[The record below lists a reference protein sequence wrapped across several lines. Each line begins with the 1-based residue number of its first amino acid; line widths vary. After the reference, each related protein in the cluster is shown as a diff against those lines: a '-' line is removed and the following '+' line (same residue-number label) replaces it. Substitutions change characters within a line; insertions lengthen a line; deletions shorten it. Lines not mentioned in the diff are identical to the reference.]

1 VEETYAAEVPAEEL
15 AALPTCQVLAPGVP
29 AVPRGVLFMTDQPLA
44 SKVGPFSK
52 PPSPDGLIKTVC
64 ATAEFSSKPTTQI
77 VLNTAERKNFLR
89 VVVVE
94 LFMLLFLV
102 CKNVELIITFTIYYI
117 NEINVIFLLIIDYC
131 SKFINYFKRN
141 KKKMV

>member
-1 VEETYAAEVPAEEL
+1 
-15 AALPTCQVLAPGVP
+15 LAPGVP

-44 SKVGPFSK
+44 SKVGPFSN

-64 ATAEFSSKPTTQI
+64 ATAEFSSKPATQI
-77 VLNTAERKNFLR
+77 ILNTAERRNFLK

-102 CKNVELIITFTIYYI
+102 WKNVELIITFTVYYI
-117 NEINVIFLLIIDYC
+117 NEINVIILLIIYYC
-131 SKFINYFKRN
+131 FKFIKLNFI
-141 KKKMV
+141 KKKISDLKSILKLKMNI